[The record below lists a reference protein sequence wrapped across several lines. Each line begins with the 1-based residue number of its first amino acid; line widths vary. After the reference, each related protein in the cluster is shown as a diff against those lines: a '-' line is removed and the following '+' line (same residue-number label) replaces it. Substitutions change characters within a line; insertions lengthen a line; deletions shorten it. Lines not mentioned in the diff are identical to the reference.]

1 MSDVNDDYQILCQLK
16 YEGEIPV
23 TKYQSKKTGLKICI
37 FEMERPIVSG
47 YFTFATET
55 HDDDGL
61 PHTLEHLIFMG
72 SELYPFK
79 GILDQLAN
87 RCLSSGANA
96 YTVVD
101 HTTYMISTIGPEGFL
116 NLLPIYM
123 DHLLYPLL
131 TDEAFITE
139 VHHINGEGK
148 DAGVLYCEM
157 EFFENLDCSQCY
169 LEMLREAYPGK
180 CGYKSEEGGRLKNL
194 RESTTNEKV
203 KEYHCQFYRTENLCI
218 TIIGKINVSDLFKA
232 LSPVEERIIKKG
244 RLPEFIRPWQ
254 NPVPPLPK
262 PVVKTV
268 PYLCDDSENG
278 ILKIAWR
285 GPLLKEIEECE
296 AVELLLEYLDKT
308 SASPLQREFVQIEEP
323 YCSDVYS
330 YLTSYSETLIVMH
343 FDCVSKAQL
352 NNIKSRLLEILTK
365 LATGEEEFDMKR
377 ISTILHN
384 LKLKILN
391 NIEKNYNYVFVD
403 VIISDFLYGK
413 STDELERKMQTI
425 HLYNELEKKD
435 MKYWQNL
442 LRKYLLNENNV
453 TIIGEPSPE
462 LKEKSIKDEEL
473 RVSKQKETLGEEGLK
488 AKEELLQAAKKKNDI
503 KPPKEL
509 FQSIPIPSFDKV
521 EFQSVRRLTNCKED
535 PTFDKMLQEIPCS
548 FHLDDVNTKFVTTWV
563 IMDTASIPLKLR
575 YYLPLFLKLIME
587 LPVERN
593 GKLMP
598 YEEVVTELDADTL
611 EKRPIFGIFGC
622 SVYDPR
628 YFAQLITLYFKVEEE
643 KYQKGIQWIRELL
656 YKTKFTADRIQVYV
670 KRMLKRIIKCKE
682 LGFCVSRC
690 LESNIMFKED
700 SNQACCSMLKQN
712 TFLKKIEKLLELNPD
727 EVINDLEELR
737 SKLTQPDN
745 ILVHMT
751 ANLNSV
757 GENSL
762 SYWKNLMESPA
773 IKPFLSHKI
782 MDPSEYLLPLPIS
795 ASQSCI
801 TAAGSADSSYLI
813 QATRCISSCK
823 HPDYPALL
831 VLLKYLNQAEGPLW
845 RMIRGLGRSYY
856 FGITLEK
863 ECGLITFGL
872 YHCAALVTAFKE
884 TKKYIDDLLNG
895 KEEWDQLLLES
906 SRSSLVYDM
915 IGRKETSV
923 QSIALRSLICYYQ
936 DVDLDFTRKTL
947 LNQIFKVNVEDLQS
961 VGTKY
966 LLPLFDPTTSSCGIC
981 CCSSKIEGLVS
992 GFKEMD
998 RNLNVIDN
1006 LDDCLFSQIQDE
1018 SSSKE
1023 Y

>member
-1 MSDVNDDYQILCQLK
+1 MSEVNDDYQILYQLK

-47 YFTFATET
+47 FFTFATET

-61 PHTLEHLIFMG
+61 PHTLEHLTFMG

-87 RCLSSGANA
+87 RCLSSGAYA
-96 YTVVD
+96 YTAID
-101 HTTYMISTIGPEGFL
+101 HTTYIVNTIGPEGFL

-131 TDEAFITE
+131 TDEAFVTE
-139 VHHINGEGK
+139 IHHINGEGK

-157 EFFENLDCSQCY
+157 EYYENCSGNQCY
-169 LEMLREAYPGK
+169 REMYKEVYPGK

-203 KEYHCQFYRTENLCI
+203 KEYHRQFYRIENLCI
-218 TIIGKINVSDLFKA
+218 TITGKLNVSDVFKA
-232 LSPVEERIIKKG
+232 LSPIEEKIIQKG

-254 NPVPPLPK
+254 SPIPPLTK

-268 PYLCDDSENG
+268 PYLCDNSENG
-278 ILKIAWR
+278 IIEIAWR
-285 GPLLKEIEECE
+285 GPLLNEIEECE
-296 AVELLLEYLDKT
+296 AVELLLDYLDET

-330 YLTSYSETLIVMH
+330 YLLSYSETLLIMH

-352 NNIKSRLLEILTK
+352 NNIKSKLLEILTK

-377 ISTILHN
+377 ISTMLHN
-384 LKLKILN
+384 LKLNTLN
-391 NIEKNYNYVFVD
+391 NIEKKCCYRFAHIVTV
-403 VIISDFLYGK
+403 DFLYGK
-413 STDELERKMQTI
+413 STDELEKKMQSI

-442 LRKYLLNENNV
+442 LKKYLLVENNV
-453 TIIGEPSPE
+453 TIIGEPRPE
-462 LKEKSIKDEEL
+462 LKEKSMKDEEL
-473 RVSKQKETLGEEGLK
+473 RISKQKEILGEEGLK

-509 FQSIPIPSFDKV
+509 LQSIPIPSFDKV
-521 EFQSVRRLTNCKED
+521 EFQSIRRLTNCKED
-535 PTFDKMLQEIPCS
+535 PTFDQMLQEMPCS
-548 FHLDDVNTKFVTTWV
+548 FHLDDVNTKFVTMWM

-593 GKLMP
+593 GKLIP
-598 YEEVVTELDADTL
+598 YEEVVTELNADIL
-611 EKRPIFGIFGC
+611 EKSYIIGIIGC

-628 YFAQLITLYFKVEEE
+628 LFAQLITLYFKVEEE
-643 KYQKGIQWIRELL
+643 KYQKGIQWIHELL

-670 KRMLKRIIKCKE
+670 KRMLKRITRCKE
-682 LGFCVSRC
+682 LGFCVMRC

-712 TFLKKIEKLLELNPD
+712 TFLKKVQKLLELNPD

-737 SKLTQPDN
+737 SKLIQPDN

-751 ANLNSV
+751 ANLNSL

-762 SYWKNLMESPA
+762 SHWKNLMESPA
-773 IKPFLSHKI
+773 IKPFLRHKI
-782 MDPSEYLLPLPIS
+782 MDPSEYLFPLPT
-795 ASQSCI
+795 QSCI
-801 TAAGSADSSYLI
+801 TAVGSADSSFLI
-813 QATRCISSCK
+813 QATRCINSCK
-823 HPDYPALL
+823 HPDYPALS

-845 RMIRGLGRSYY
+845 RIIRGLGRSYY
-856 FGITLEK
+856 FGITLHVDY
-863 ECGLITFGL
+863 GLITFDL
-872 YHCAALVTAFKE
+872 YHCAAMVTAFKE

-906 SRSSLVYDM
+906 SRSSLVYD
-915 IGRKETSV
+915 IIARNEESV
-923 QSIALRSLICYYQ
+923 QNIAFRSLICYYR
-936 DVDLDFTRKTL
+936 DTDLDFTRKTL
-947 LNQIFKVNVEDLQS
+947 LNQIFKINIEDLQS
-961 VGTKY
+961 VATKY

-981 CCSSKIEGLVS
+981 CCSSKIEEIVS